1 MFCYD
6 EINFNIEYPDKFTM
20 DYDELS
26 KNILKLDSK
35 IRFAGVV
42 NTKGVLINKMY
53 QEGVEEYLTHSE
65 LKMSLHYSMLE
76 WEKSKNLNHK
86 IGNERASVVEYDKVT
101 LLSIPLNNSD
111 LFVASI
117 EPNEDYF
124 KMILKIKPLLE
135 ETIKE

>member
-1 MFCYD
+1 
-6 EINFNIEYPDKFTM
+6 M
-20 DYDELS
+20 DFDELC

-42 NTKGVLINKMY
+42 NTKGVLINDMY
-53 QEGVEEYLTHSE
+53 QKGVEEYLSSNE

-76 WEKSKNLNHK
+76 WEKAKNLHHK
-86 IGNERASVVEYDKVT
+86 IGDQKASVVEYDKVT
-101 LLSIPLNNSD
+101 LISIPLNNSD

-135 ETIKE
+135 

>member
-1 MFCYD
+1 MFFSD
-6 EINFNIEYPDKFTM
+6 KLNFNIEYTNNFSM
-20 DYDELS
+20 DYDELC
-26 KNILKLDSK
+26 KNILKLDLK
-35 IRFAGVV
+35 MRFAGVV
-42 NTKGVLINKMY
+42 NTKGVLINNMY
-53 QEGVEEYLTHSE
+53 QEGVEEYLTPSE

-76 WEKSKNLNHK
+76 WEKSQNLNHK
-86 IGNERASVVEYDKVT
+86 IGKERASVVEYDKVT